1 MERMRQFS
9 RWMPPSPTNK
19 VSPAGWF
26 AIGLLIMLL
35 LLAVVFTRRGRFIA
49 AVLLPVFLI
58 GSLVIDRRLKNLAA
72 SRSGE
77 DIGTFARAFDRR
89 NEPFDPHVVRAV
101 WDALQPY
108 AKFRGGSVPI
118 RPTDRIDEDL
128 GIDWDDIDMGLAQE
142 VADRVGRSLEN
153 IEANPLYGRVST
165 VGDLVRLISSQP
177 RTAA

>member
-1 MERMRQFS
+1 MPPASTGKDSLAGAVLIVVLISLLLLGVVFS
-9 RWMPPSPTNK
+9 R
-19 VSPAGWF
+19 AGRF
-26 AIGLLIMLL
+26 AIGVVV
-35 LLAVVFTRRGRFIA
+35 VVFLA
-49 AVLLPVFLI
+49 
-58 GSLVIDRRLKNLAA
+58 GSVIIDRRLKNLAA
-72 SRSGE
+72 GRQGE
-77 DIGTFARAFDRR
+77 DIGTFARGFDRR

-142 VADRVGRSLEN
+142 VAERTGRSLDN
-153 IEANPLYGRVST
+153 IEANPLFGHVST

-177 RTAA
+177 RAAV